1 MRTDDDVLG
10 CAVTC
15 SLRTLHPVTK
25 AHQSGKLSVSPLHT
39 LAYEVHGN
47 PSGQPVLCVH
57 GGPGAGAYA
66 NHACAPASLS
76 CTLCAD

>member
-1 MRTDDDVLG
+1 MLTASG
-10 CAVTC
+10 TAAAA
-15 SLRTLHPVTK
+15 LRQLHPASK
-25 AHQSGKLSVSPLHT
+25 AHERAMLRVSKKHT

-66 NHACAPASLS
+66 SHA
-76 CTLCAD
+76 